1 MKNLFT
7 TLCIVLTF
15 AIFNPIIKSVDAATC
30 KYTNAGEVDVSQLVR
45 DGNGKDFNCDY
56 TPDGM
61 RIKLFQ
67 ILLCEE
73 LPTLANYNS
82 ICKKLVD
89 FPTGKDVS
97 ITANG
102 TTPIVDGSVTL
113 TEGNYSHATIL
124 IENKIG
130 SKFTQTFSQPIH
142 GSNGV
147 GKTCW
152 SNGNDAKIWYS
163 GGYTE
168 FSASCGL
175 SSAADPQWSTYTYK
189 GFWTPGGFVNTANE
203 LTLTGSG
210 KDIYLL
216 GDVNSV
222 ATITYDNSGNT
233 EEENLRTQAN
243 YLLGVAPITPVAKV
257 TPDTSNV
264 DLGFKLTDTF
274 FQKITTNSGYNV
286 GDSKT
291 CSSAEGTIGASPDTG
306 AHACLATSYAQT
318 FEFKF
323 VVK

>member
-1 MKNLFT
+1 MKHTILS
-7 TLCIVLTF
+7 LCIALTA
-15 AIFNPIIKSVDAATC
+15 AIFNPVIKSVDAATC
-30 KYTNAGEVDVSQLVR
+30 PRTNSGEVDLSQLVV
-45 DGNGKDFNCDY
+45 DPNGADFNCDY

-61 RIKLFQ
+61 RIKLYQ

-89 FPTGKDVS
+89 FSSGKVVS

-102 TTPIVDGSVTL
+102 TSPIIDGPVTL
-113 TEGNYSHATIL
+113 TEGNYSHAAIL

-130 SKFTQTFSQPIH
+130 SLFTQTFSQPIH

-152 SNGNDAKIWYS
+152 SNGNDAKIWYP

-175 SSAADPQWSTYTYK
+175 SSAANPQWSTYTYK
-189 GFWTPGGFVNTANE
+189 GFWTPGGYVNTANQ
-203 LTLTGSG
+203 LTATGSG
-210 KDIYLL
+210 KDVYLL
-216 GDVNSV
+216 GDVNTV
-222 ATITYDNSGNT
+222 AAITYDGNGFG
-233 EEENLRTQAN
+233 EQNLTTQAN
-243 YLLGVAPITPVAKV
+243 YLLGVAPITPIAKV
-257 TPDTSNV
+257 TPNTSNV

-274 FQKITTNSGYNV
+274 FQKITTSTGYNV
-286 GDSKT
+286 GVSKT
-291 CSSAEGTIGASPDTG
+291 CSSAQGTIGASPDTG

-318 FEFKF
+318 FDFRF
-323 VVK
+323 VVD